1 MARSMGSIFLKA
13 ARKIARQQR
22 NALIKATQSNMKL
35 AASAFDHNTLFPP
48 PPAALRR
55 AVKKAVPPPFRHGS
69 WTEKQFKVPT
79 AASLFLRRLSYFLY
93 APPVPPSQEINGS
106 AMLVMLHGCK
116 QTATE
121 FAQGTRMN
129 LHAAKSG
136 MVVVYPQQSRQQQT
150 LRCWRWYQPD
160 DQHGYAE
167 ADAIAALVRNLIKR
181 HNVDPTRIYLA
192 GMSAGAGMSG
202 LLALRHPA
210 LFAAIALHSGP
221 VMGNA
226 SNLTSGLQTM
236 RRGTL
241 NDPLNVLKDAGEP
254 LDARQDYLPALI
266 LQGQQDRVV
275 AANNGE
281 QLARQFAWLNGFED
295 NALPEEKKVAEHSR
309 REYTQLDFRR
319 ARKSIVRLCQIRNVG
334 HAWSGGDSRLDFNS
348 TDGPNASSLIMQFFR
363 MHRRG
368 NNES

>member
-22 NALIKATQSNMKL
+22 NALIRATQSNMKL
-35 AASAFDHNTLFPP
+35 AASAFNHNPLFPP
-48 PPAALRR
+48 SPAAVLRP
-55 AVKKAVPPPFRHGS
+55 AKKAVPPPFRHGTWS
-69 WTEKQFKVPT
+69 ERLFKVPAT
-79 AASLFLRRLSYFLY
+79 VSLFVQRLSYFLY
-93 APPVPPSQEINGS
+93 VPPAQEMKGS

-129 LHAAKSG
+129 QHAAKAG
-136 MVVVYPQQSRQQQT
+136 MVVLYPQQSRQRQT

-160 DQHGYAE
+160 EQHGYAE
-167 ADAIAALVRNLIKR
+167 ADAIAALVRNLIQR
-181 HNVDPTRIYLA
+181 HKMDQTRIYLA
-192 GMSAGAGMSG
+192 GMSAGAGMSS

-210 LFAAIALHSGP
+210 LFAAVALHSGP

-241 NDPLNVLKDAGEP
+241 NDPLNALKAAGA
-254 LDARQDYLPALI
+254 LLQARQDYLPALI

-281 QLARQFAWLNGFED
+281 QLTRQFAWLNGFED
-295 NALPEEKKVAEHSR
+295 HVLPEEKKVAENGR

-319 ARKSIVRLCQIRNVG
+319 ARKSIVRLCQIRKVG
-334 HAWSGGDSRLDFNS
+334 HAWSGGDSRLDFN
-348 TDGPNASSLIMQFFR
+348 TPDGPNASSLILQFFR

-368 NNES
+368 GRQP